1 MSVSVPRERC
11 YYYEC
16 SHGKVRLTHFIPP
29 VLLETMIRE
38 NKISAQ
44 AFVDFPDG
52 VDLDCTEP
60 DFNEF
65 REAYGYNHEYSADDL
80 QNAFYAIFS
89 STKDWSTY
97 RGTGLIHA
105 DELEAKIP
113 EIKEKIE
120 EPAVES
126 DLDTAQP
133 KSFEERYRKRLKAV
147 ALTAQNKKELR
158 EVILRGID
166 QRRPIHEQKFKSIR
180 MSQGKKPQE
189 VFSLLQNKK
198 Q

>member
-16 SHGKVRLTHFIPP
+16 SHGNVRLTYYIPP
-29 VLLETMIRE
+29 DILENLVKKGKLSE
-38 NKISAQ
+38 Q
-44 AFVDFPDG
+44 ALTDFPDG

-65 REAYGYNHEYSADDL
+65 RKTYGLSPEYKADEL

-89 STKDWSTY
+89 STKGWNSY

-113 EIKEKIE
+113 EIKEKVK
-120 EPAVES
+120 EPADKTDPKIE
-126 DLDTAQP
+126 QP
-133 KSFEERYRKRLKAV
+133 TTFEERYRRRLEGV
-147 ALTAQNKKELR
+147 SIMAQNKKELR
-158 EVILRGID
+158 ELILRGID
-166 QRRPIHEQKFKSIR
+166 QRKPIHEQNFRSIR
-180 MSQGKKPQE
+180 MSKGRKPQE

-198 Q
+198 

>member
-1 MSVSVPRERC
+1 MSISVPCERC

-16 SHGKVRLTHFIPP
+16 SHGKVRLTYFIPP
-29 VLLETMIRE
+29 EVLVTWIRQ
-38 NKISAQ
+38 NKINNL
-44 AFVDFPDG
+44 VLTDYPDG

-65 REAYGYNHEYSADDL
+65 REDYGFIPEYTADDL

-89 STKDWSTY
+89 STKGWSTY

-105 DELEAKIP
+105 QELEAKIP
-113 EIKEKIE
+113 EVQEKIKEPLDEPGQE
-120 EPAVES
+120 EG
-126 DLDTAQP
+126 QP
-133 KSFEERYRKRLKAV
+133 MSFEERYRKRLKAV

-158 EVILRGID
+158 KLILRGID
-166 QRRPIHEQKFKSIR
+166 QRKPIHEQKFRSIR
-180 MSQGKKPQE
+180 MSLGKKPQE